1 MRKGENIMKKDFTAF
16 EQIMKQFVNVERLC
30 ISKSQIVSAA
40 FAVDYGV
47 GMVCASEMQ

>member
-1 MRKGENIMKKDFTAF
+1 MKKDFTAF